1 MVMVWCMIRA
11 VNSTLCSRKDG
22 QAKSVIAITQSGI
35 VARADLFSYFSA
47 KIAAMHRSILF
58 LWLVFSLT
66 LQPLFG
72 QSPITEQL
80 YETYERYREPS
91 LTKRRIKHDDIQP
104 LLQKLKSEPGFEVR
118 QVGTSIQG
126 RSLNLVSIGIG
137 ETDVFL
143 WSQMHGDEPT
153 ATMAIFDILNFLA
166 SNDFEV
172 QKLGLLSRVRLHF
185 LPMLNPDG
193 AELFRR
199 RNALGIDVNRDALR
213 LQSPE
218 GRTLKAIRDSLD
230 ADFGFNL
237 HDQSRYYNALR
248 TDKTATISYLAPA
261 YDYAKSVNTVR
272 SNAMKVIVMMNRIIQ
287 KYAPGRVGRY
297 SDAFEPRA
305 FGDNLQKWGTSTIL
319 IESGGYPG
327 DREKQEIRKLNYVSI
342 LSAIFAIADGSFT
355 SARLSEYNR
364 IPWNDR
370 KLFDLKL
377 ENLNYP
383 LLGNTYRLDVGIHH
397 YEVDL
402 SGHEDFYFRSQVADQ
417 GDLSTYFG
425 YTTLDCSDYTLQYGR
440 VYPRVFTDLWD
451 LSDLDFAFL
460 LRQGYTYFKV
470 ASAERNSTGIRYP
483 AIVVPPDFEPSPPGG
498 GTLPTT
504 FLLNKDGQT
513 VYAVVNG
520 FLLDLR
526 QALEWD
532 GNGLIQR

>member
-1 MVMVWCMIRA
+1 
-11 VNSTLCSRKDG
+11 
-22 QAKSVIAITQSGI
+22 
-35 VARADLFSYFSA
+35 
-47 KIAAMHRSILF
+47 MHPYSLSILICF
-58 LWLVFSLT
+58 LFLIPPAYS
-66 LQPLFG
+66 QNK
-72 QSPITEQL
+72 ITEQL

-126 RSLNLVSIGIG
+126 RSLNLVSVGVG

-143 WSQMHGDEPT
+143 WSQMHGDEST
-153 ATMAIFDILNFLA
+153 ATMAIFDILNFLT
-166 SNDFEV
+166 SNDFQV
-172 QKLGLLSRVRLHF
+172 QKQGLLSRVRLHF

-193 AELFRR
+193 AELYQR
-199 RNALGIDVNRDALR
+199 RNALGIDLNRDALR

-230 ADFGFNL
+230 AEFGFNL

-248 TDKTATISYLAPA
+248 TDKTATISYLAPP

-342 LSAIFAIADGSFT
+342 LSAIFAIADGSFAKT
-355 SARLSEYNR
+355 SLSEYNQ

-383 LLGNTYRLDVGIHH
+383 LLGSTYRLDVGIHH

-402 SGHEDFYFRSQVADQ
+402 SGHEDFYFRSQIADQ

-425 YTTLDCSDYTLQYGR
+425 YTTLDCTDYTLQYGR
-440 VYPRVFTDLWD
+440 VYPRVFTDLRA
-451 LSDLDFAFL
+451 LSDLDFAYL
-460 LRQGYTYFKV
+460 LRQGYTYFQV
-470 ASAERNSTGIRYP
+470 ASAERNSAGIRYP
-483 AIVVPPDFEPSPPGG
+483 AIVVSPDFEPSPPSSGM
-498 GTLPTT
+498 LPTT
-504 FLLNKDGQT
+504 FLLTERGET
-513 VYAVVNG
+513 IYAVING

-526 QALEWD
+526 EPLAWE
-532 GNGLIQR
+532 GNGLIVR